1 MVGVALGAAGAVLQ
15 SVARNPLASPDTL
28 AVNAGAHCAVV
39 AAAAFGVSLPVLPSG
54 GLALLG
60 GLLAAAL
67 VLTLSAGGDAGP
79 TRLILAG
86 SATAMALSSVT
97 MLLLLMFEQETL
109 GLFAWGNGSLTQA
122 DLTAVSQLAPVVAV
136 ALAAVLLM
144 AQRLDVLALGDDAA
158 TVLGLRV
165 RRTRLVAVVLAVL
178 LCAAAVTLAGPIG
191 FVGLAAPVVVRLLAR
206 KVPALGRHL
215 VQVPAAALV
224 GVAVMLGA
232 DVVLRLVLDGE
243 AAIMVPTGVVTTFV
257 GALLLVW
264 LARRGR
270 DSGPTRTPP
279 AGPATPRS
287 ARRTRWVL
295 LVLGGL
301 AVGAAVLGMLLGDT
315 LMLLGDLTGWVT
327 GQTGPAYTFVL
338 DSRLP
343 RVVAALLGGAA
354 LAVAGTSVQAV
365 CRNPL
370 AEPGLLGITAGAG
383 VGAVALITMAPQAGT
398 WTLTAVAGV
407 AALVTF
413 GLVYGLAW
421 RGGLS
426 SDRLVLI
433 GIGVSAAATALIT
446 LIIVATDPWNT
457 TKALTWLSG
466 STYGRTLGQV
476 VPVASALLVITPV
489 LVVAARRLDVL
500 ALDDDTPRVLG
511 MGLERSRLLVLGG
524 AALLT
529 STAVSAVGVVG
540 FVGLVAPHARPRPR
554 RRPARPG
561 AARRGARRRGAG
573 QSRRHVRPVR
583 AGAGAGP
590 RRARH
595 RAGRHAVLHLPALEV
610 PPMTGLTAAPTV
622 QAWRFFDARV
632 AAVTRLSPSFVRLTL
647 SGPDLDAFADNGWD
661 QRFKLVLPDAHGS
674 YDALPR
680 DPEWYGTWRRLPA
693 DRQNPIR
700 TYTVRAVRAAVRE
713 VDVDLV
719 LHGDVGPASRFAGRA
734 RVGDPVVLLGPNAAY
749 GDVHGGLEFRPPD
762 GHVGPTVLVGDAT
775 AAPAVLSIVAQLA
788 PDAFGE
794 AVLEVPDAED
804 IVDVVAARGLPGHLA
819 GAAGGGFRPGRGARR
834 GPGPARS
841 PARER
846 CRGAAAR
853 PRG

>member
-1 MVGVALGAAGAVLQ
+1 VTRPTGPAPTRGRAGSGTSAWLVLGLLTVLTAVLAAVHVTQGTSAVDASDLWALATGSGDEDVRDILWASRVPRLLAAVVVGLALGAAGAVLQ

-39 AAAAFGVSLPVLPSG
+39 AAAAFGISLPVLPSG

-79 TRLILAG
+79 TRMILAG

-122 DLTAVSQLAPVVAV
+122 DLTAVSRLAPVVAV

-144 AQRLDVLALGDDAA
+144 ARRLDVLALGDDAA

-178 LCAAAVTLAGPIG
+178 LCATAVTLAGPIG

-264 LARRGR
+264 LARRSR
-270 DSGPTRTPP
+270 DSGPTRPPP
-279 AGPATPRS
+279 AGPATPRPT
-287 ARRTRWVL
+287 RRTRWVL
-295 LVLGGL
+295 LVLGVL

-398 WTLTAVAGV
+398 WTLTAVAGA

-476 VPVASALLVITPV
+476 VPVGSALLVVTPV
-489 LVVAARRLDVL
+489 LVVGARRLDVL

-540 FVGLVAPHARPRPR
+540 FVGLVAPHLARALVGGLHARVLPVAALIGAVLVSLADTGGRSVLA
-554 RRPARPG
+554 PAQVP
-561 AARRGARRRGAG
+561 AG
-573 QSRRHVRPVR
+573 LVTALVGTPYFIYLLWRSRR
-583 AGAGAGP
+583 
-590 RRARH
+590 
-595 RAGRHAVLHLPALEV
+595 
-610 PPMTGLTAAPTV
+610 
-622 QAWRFFDARV
+622 
-632 AAVTRLSPSFVRLTL
+632 
-647 SGPDLDAFADNGWD
+647 
-661 QRFKLVLPDAHGS
+661 
-674 YDALPR
+674 
-680 DPEWYGTWRRLPA
+680 
-693 DRQNPIR
+693 
-700 TYTVRAVRAAVRE
+700 
-713 VDVDLV
+713 
-719 LHGDVGPASRFAGRA
+719 
-734 RVGDPVVLLGPNAAY
+734 
-749 GDVHGGLEFRPPD
+749 
-762 GHVGPTVLVGDAT
+762 
-775 AAPAVLSIVAQLA
+775 
-788 PDAFGE
+788 
-794 AVLEVPDAED
+794 
-804 IVDVVAARGLPGHLA
+804 
-819 GAAGGGFRPGRGARR
+819 
-834 GPGPARS
+834 
-841 PARER
+841 
-846 CRGAAAR
+846 
-853 PRG
+853 